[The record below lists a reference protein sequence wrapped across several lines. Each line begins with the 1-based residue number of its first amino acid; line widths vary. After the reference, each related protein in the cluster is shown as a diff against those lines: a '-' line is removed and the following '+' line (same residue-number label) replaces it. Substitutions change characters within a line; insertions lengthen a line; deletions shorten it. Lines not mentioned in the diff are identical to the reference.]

1 MDMLRLILLLIGL
14 VVVAGI
20 YLYYREPNEKTEPPS
35 EDKPSPLERLKSLF
49 TGKSGQADD
58 DEDWIHP
65 KITTEDFEQLGSMVA
80 RRATDDNEDLDE
92 EMHASWDSTTPVAP
106 GDEVVLVFH
115 IMATK
120 DKQFTGDELKQAAE
134 QAGFQFG
141 DMQIFHFYGRQLA
154 AEGDA
159 ICSMANILEPGY
171 FDQDSL
177 DSFISP
183 GVTLFMQLPGPLE
196 ARQAFELTLDKARE
210 ITGLLAGELCDESHN
225 VLTEQ
230 TISHM
235 KEKVE
240 SFRFKQ
246 QVAAIKQRRHER

>member
-1 MDMLRLILLLIGL
+1 MDMLRLILLFIGL
-14 VVVAGI
+14 VVIAGI
-20 YLYYREPNEKTEPPS
+20 YLYYREPKDKIES
-35 EDKPSPLERLKSLF
+35 HAEDKPSFLERLKSLF
-49 TGKSGQADD
+49 TSKADQADD
-58 DEDWIHP
+58 DEEWLHP
-65 KITTEDFEQLGSMVA
+65 KITAEDFDELGPMVA
-80 RRATDDNEDLDE
+80 RRATDNNEDLDE
-92 EMHASWDSTTPVAP
+92 EMHVNWDSATPVAP

-115 IMATK
+115 IMAGK
-120 DKQFTGDELKQAAE
+120 DKQFSGDKLKQAAE

-141 DMQIFHFYGRQLA
+141 EMQIFHFYGQQLA

-171 FDQDSL
+171 FDPDSL

-196 ARQAFELTLDKARE
+196 ARQTFELTLGKAQE
-210 ITGLLAGELCDESHN
+210 ITGLLGGELCDEAHN

-235 KEKVE
+235 KEQVE

-246 QVAAIKQRRHER
+246 QVAAIKQRRH